1 MKKLLLKIIIV
12 IACVVG
18 FAFGGAFI
26 GMEAHDLELTGKH
39 VGGDFMGGII
49 EALLG
54 LCIGAIIGGVA
65 GYKII
70 KAKTPRASIRI
81 IITLLIF
88 CIGYRVIW
96 VVGIEVRQ
104 RIDESNDIF
113 LAAKN
118 GNIGAVR
125 QHLASGVD
133 VDAKGNR
140 GGVLHEAARWGHKE
154 IAELLIAK
162 GADVNAKTKYGTTPL
177 HTASD
182 SGYKEIAE
190 LLIAKGADVNAKDE
204 GGGTPLY
211 SAAQD
216 GHTEV
221 AELLIAEGADVNAKN
236 DDGRTP
242 LDWAEDEPETADL
255 LRKHGGKTGEEL
267 KAEGK

>member
-1 MKKLLLKIIIV
+1 MKKLLLILLKIIIV

-26 GMEAHDLELTGKH
+26 GLEAHDLELTGKH
-39 VGGDFMGGII
+39 IGGDFLGGVV

-96 VVGIEVRQ
+96 VVGIKVRQRGIEVRQ

-140 GGVLHEAARWGHKE
+140 GGVPLHEAARWGHKE

-177 HTASD
+177 HTITA
-182 SGYKEIAE
+182 
-190 LLIAKGADVNAKDE
+190 GADLNAM
-204 GGGTPLY
+204 
-211 SAAQD
+211 
-216 GHTEV
+216 
-221 AELLIAEGADVNAKN
+221 
-236 DDGRTP
+236 DDNGRTP
-242 LDWAEDEPETADL
+242 LDSAIKDKHTETADL
-255 LRKHGGKTGEEL
+255 LRKHGARRVKN
-267 KAEGK
+267 

>member
-1 MKKLLLKIIIV
+1 
-12 IACVVG
+12 
-18 FAFGGAFI
+18 
-26 GMEAHDLELTGKH
+26 MEAHDLELTGKH
-39 VGGDFMGGII
+39 IGGDFMGGVV

-104 RIDESNDIF
+104 RGIEVRQRIDESNDIF

-140 GGVLHEAARWGHKE
+140 GGVPLHEAARWGHKE

-162 GADVNAKTKYGTTPL
+162 GADVNAKTKYGYTPL

-221 AELLIAEGADVNAKN
+221 AELLIAEGADVNAK
-236 DDGRTP
+236 DDKGRTP
-242 LDWAEDEPETADL
+242 LDWTGGATADL